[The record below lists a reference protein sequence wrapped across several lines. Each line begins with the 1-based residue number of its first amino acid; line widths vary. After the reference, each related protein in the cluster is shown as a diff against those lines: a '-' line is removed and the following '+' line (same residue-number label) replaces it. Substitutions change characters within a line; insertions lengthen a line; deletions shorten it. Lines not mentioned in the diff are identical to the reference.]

1 MEIEKLKEVLAANGL
16 DEEQIDKIVTELKEK
31 SSEEDDKSNK
41 NDDDKVDANEGKVPA
56 DGNPADGEPPVPS
69 DESASEDDLPP
80 GTHDGNPNEEGV
92 APQEGDLPPVP
103 PTDIPPEDVPP
114 TDVPPAD
121 QTQEVSSDVPPVP
134 PFDPTEL
141 LAKVDDYANKLS
153 EAEATIEGLKT
164 RIESLESALSSAGV
178 LDKSEDTEELGID
191 DPRVPESGSVG
202 AVDAFDD
209 ALSLLNGKRR

>member
-16 DEEQIDKIVTELKEK
+16 DEEQIDKIVTELEEK
-31 SSEEDDKSNK
+31 SSEEDDKSDK
-41 NDDDKVDANEGKVPA
+41 SDDDKGDVSDDTVPA
-56 DGNPADGEPPVPS
+56 DGNPADGEPPVTN

-92 APQEGDLPPVP
+92 VPQEGDLPPVP
-103 PTDIPPEDVPP
+103 PTDIPPEEVPP
-114 TDVPPAD
+114 TDVPSAD
-121 QTQEVSSDVPPVP
+121 PTQEVPGDVPPVP

-141 LAKVDDYANKLS
+141 LAKVDDYANKLQ
-153 EAEATIEGLKT
+153 EAEGTIEGLKT

-191 DPRVPESGSVG
+191 SPRVPNSGSVG
-202 AVDAFDD
+202 AVDDFDD